1 MDKDS
6 TLNITQELDN
16 LTNQKSPNKP
26 INKTNILIALLVVIS
41 LIGITGIYQLK
52 TINNQINQSTINT
65 NDIGIKL
72 NGNDINKQA
81 IIVIPANI
89 Q

>member
-26 INKTNILIALLVVIS
+26 INKTNILIALLIVIS